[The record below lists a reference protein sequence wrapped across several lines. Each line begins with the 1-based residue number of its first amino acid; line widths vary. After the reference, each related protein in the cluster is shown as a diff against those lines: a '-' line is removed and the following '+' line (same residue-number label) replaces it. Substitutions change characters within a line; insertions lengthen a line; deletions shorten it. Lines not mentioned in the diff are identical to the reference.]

1 MIRSALAVLAGLVAI
16 TVTSFTIEAGAN
28 PLLMRIFPDALPNQ
42 AALSRN
48 VPAWLFMLAYTLLCV
63 AGGRYL
69 TARLAGHSPVRH
81 AVILGV
87 LQSALMVPAMIAFP
101 DQAPLSRWIVGMV
114 LVVPAAWCG
123 GVIYARRAQGNEPP
137 REGNARAIA

>member
-1 MIRSALAVLAGLVAI
+1 MIRSALAVLAGLVVI
-16 TVTSFTIEAGAN
+16 TVASFATEAVAN
-28 PLLMRIFPDALPNQ
+28 PLLMRMFPDALPNE

-63 AGGRYL
+63 VGGGYV
-69 TARLAGHSPVRH
+69 TARLAGRFPARH
-81 AVILGV
+81 ALILGIV
-87 LQSALMVPAMIAFP
+87 QSALMIPAMFAFP

-123 GVIYARRAQGNEPP
+123 GVTYANGEAGLRGVT
-137 REGNARAIA
+137 